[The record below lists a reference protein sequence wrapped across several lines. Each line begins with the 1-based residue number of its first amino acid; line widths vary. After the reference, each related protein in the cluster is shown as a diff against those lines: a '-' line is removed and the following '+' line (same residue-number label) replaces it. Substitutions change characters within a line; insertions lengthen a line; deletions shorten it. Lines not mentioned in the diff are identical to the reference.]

1 MTSLSITF
9 YHPIDFFSISTLA
22 TFALTPEL
30 PVSQFLF
37 LPNFSQQVE
46 TIFPDIF
53 LILKVFG

>member
-9 YHPIDFFSISTLA
+9 HHPIDFFSISTLA
-22 TFALTPEL
+22 SFALTPEL
-30 PVSQFLF
+30 PDSQFLF

-53 LILKVFG
+53 